1 MLLYSTPSPLVC
13 SLLQAKHTHLHQSFL
28 KVALCWCNC
37 CMLSRTAFQPA
48 GQDSDRENN
57 KERRDGGKEE
67 GRREKENRLEVNRIY
82 QTSLRMRI
90 AFLCYALFHLCLFLM
105 FISDTFISE
114 IKHNM
119 HINVYTSTHIHS
131 DMWLKAQILCCTICK
146 LCNLG
151 GVLIF

>member
-1 MLLYSTPSPLVC
+1 
-13 SLLQAKHTHLHQSFL
+13 
-28 KVALCWCNC
+28 
-37 CMLSRTAFQPA
+37 MLSRTAFQPA

-114 IKHNM
+114 IKQHAHKCL
-119 HINVYTSTHIHS
+119 HIYTHT
-131 DMWLKAQILCCTICK
+131 
-146 LCNLG
+146 
-151 GVLIF
+151 